1 MSSYGNV
8 DTGNHGVVWGG
19 ITDVFPSLGGEDL
32 IVQTVWLIPISVVAA
47 VNLRLIVPGVLAR
60 LGFWKPHLD

>member
-1 MSSYGNV
+1 MYSP
-8 DTGNHGVVWGG
+8 
-19 ITDVFPSLGGEDL
+19 PSEERILV
-32 IVQTVWLIPISVVAA
+32 VQTVWLIPISVVAA